1 MQRRQATGHFPAN
14 GQKGPASW
22 LSAFLKTGGI
32 PVIVLGLAV
41 TGCAGSAGQ
50 NNQTQAPVP
59 ALESSTASPLTMPA
73 TKPMTDDG
81 AGSFLAARQALYFND
96 VSQSANFYLETL
108 RADSDNSSLLQQAF
122 LTLYLRG
129 DIIQAAATASQ
140 MEGLNITASFRSEPA
155 TAIAIR
161 DQDWQA
167 VELLAE
173 SIGEHSPSIGLS
185 ALIKGWALIAS
196 GQGDAGLTHF
206 MQGSNIGNEPS
217 DRSAPHIILHT
228 ALMAEYIGNVDEA
241 ISAVTAIQEAEM
253 SQLTALQIASLL
265 ARHGN
270 IKQANQFID
279 MRLRPTFDKA
289 RIKDLI
295 ADPAINTP
303 PSIAQNL
310 SSGVIDFAIQAQQSS
325 EVRVLMARLHLARFL
340 DPESD
345 LANLLLGQQ
354 QISSGL
360 LDDATASLSRIR
372 LDGSL
377 GQPAM
382 IALADLANDRERF
395 DEAILILDEA
405 IRLNPNDGYLYKQL
419 GDSHRR
425 ARQYRDA
432 SKAYRS
438 ALELGHG
445 TSDTHRN
452 LGMVLE
458 QMNKDDSAEKHL
470 LTAIEMNPAD
480 AFAMNYLGYWWADQ
494 GRNLD
499 DAIALIE
506 RAVELRPDSG
516 FFIDSLG
523 WVHYRLGNLQEAV
536 AYLEQATALEPADP
550 EITGHLGDVY
560 WRLGRHDEARFKWRY
575 ALVLADDEDD
585 IQKLEARIKSG
596 LPTTQN
602 NGVQD

>member
-1 MQRRQATGHFPAN
+1 MQRRQATGHFPTN

-50 NNQTQAPVP
+50 NNQNQASVPV
-59 ALESSTASPLTMPA
+59 LESSTASSLTMPA
-73 TKPMTDDG
+73 TKPLTDDG
-81 AGSFLAARQALYFND
+81 AGTFLAARQALYFND

-108 RADSDNSSLLQQAF
+108 RADSDNSGLLQQAF

-289 RIKDLI
+289 RIKGLI

-325 EVRVLMARLHLARFL
+325 KVRVLMARLHLARFL

-470 LTAIEMNPAD
+470 LMAIEMNPAD

-575 ALVLADDEDD
+575 ALALADDEDD

>member
-14 GQKGPASW
+14 GQKRPAAW

-32 PVIVLGLAV
+32 PAIVLGLAV

-59 ALESSTASPLTMPA
+59 VLESSTASPLTMPV
-73 TKPMTDDG
+73 TKPLTDDG

-140 MEGLNITASFRSEPA
+140 MEGLNIAASFRSEPA

-289 RIKDLI
+289 RIKNLI

-310 SSGVIDFAIQAQQSS
+310 SSGVID
-325 EVRVLMARLHLARFL
+325 
-340 DPESD
+340 
-345 LANLLLGQQ
+345 
-354 QISSGL
+354 
-360 LDDATASLSRIR
+360 
-372 LDGSL
+372 
-377 GQPAM
+377 
-382 IALADLANDRERF
+382 
-395 DEAILILDEA
+395 
-405 IRLNPNDGYLYKQL
+405 
-419 GDSHRR
+419 
-425 ARQYRDA
+425 
-432 SKAYRS
+432 
-438 ALELGHG
+438 
-445 TSDTHRN
+445 
-452 LGMVLE
+452 
-458 QMNKDDSAEKHL
+458 
-470 LTAIEMNPAD
+470 
-480 AFAMNYLGYWWADQ
+480 
-494 GRNLD
+494 
-499 DAIALIE
+499 
-506 RAVELRPDSG
+506 
-516 FFIDSLG
+516 
-523 WVHYRLGNLQEAV
+523 
-536 AYLEQATALEPADP
+536 
-550 EITGHLGDVY
+550 
-560 WRLGRHDEARFKWRY
+560 
-575 ALVLADDEDD
+575 
-585 IQKLEARIKSG
+585 
-596 LPTTQN
+596 
-602 NGVQD
+602 

>member
-59 ALESSTASPLTMPA
+59 ALESSTASPLTMPV
-73 TKPMTDDG
+73 TKPLTDDG

-108 RADSDNSSLLQQAF
+108 RADSDNSGLLQQAF

-575 ALVLADDEDD
+575 ALALADDEDD

>member
-50 NNQTQAPVP
+50 NNQNQASVPV
-59 ALESSTASPLTMPA
+59 LESSTASSLTMPA
-73 TKPMTDDG
+73 TKPLTDDG
-81 AGSFLAARQALYFND
+81 AGTFLAARQALYFND

-438 ALELGHG
+438 TLELGHV

-470 LTAIEMNPAD
+470 LMAIEMNPAD

>member
-14 GQKGPASW
+14 GQTGPASW

-59 ALESSTASPLTMPA
+59 VLESSTASPLTMPV
-73 TKPMTDDG
+73 TKPLTDDG

-270 IKQANQFID
+270 IKKANQFID

-289 RIKDLI
+289 RIKNLI

-425 ARQYRDA
+425 ARQFRDA

-575 ALVLADDEDD
+575 ALALADDEDD
-585 IQKLEARIKSG
+585 IQKLEDRIKSG

>member
-14 GQKGPASW
+14 GQTGPALW

-59 ALESSTASPLTMPA
+59 VLESSTASPLTMPV
-73 TKPMTDDG
+73 TKPLTDDG

-217 DRSAPHIILHT
+217 DKSAPHIILHT

-265 ARHGN
+265 ARHGS

-575 ALVLADDEDD
+575 ALALADDEDD
-585 IQKLEARIKSG
+585 IQKLEDRIKSG
-596 LPTTQN
+596 LPITQN

>member
-1 MQRRQATGHFPAN
+1 MQRRQATGHFPTN

-50 NNQTQAPVP
+50 NNQNQASVPV
-59 ALESSTASPLTMPA
+59 LESSTASSLTMPA
-73 TKPMTDDG
+73 TKPLTDDG
-81 AGSFLAARQALYFND
+81 AGTFLAARQALYFND

-108 RADSDNSSLLQQAF
+108 RADSDNSGLLQQAF

-155 TAIAIR
+155 TAIAIH

-265 ARHGN
+265 ARHEN

-289 RIKDLI
+289 RIKGLI

-325 EVRVLMARLHLARFL
+325 KVRVLMARLHLARFL

-560 WRLGRHDEARFKWRY
+560 WRLGRHDEAHFKWRY

>member
-1 MQRRQATGHFPAN
+1 
-14 GQKGPASW
+14 
-22 LSAFLKTGGI
+22 
-32 PVIVLGLAV
+32 
-41 TGCAGSAGQ
+41 
-50 NNQTQAPVP
+50 
-59 ALESSTASPLTMPA
+59 
-73 TKPMTDDG
+73 
-81 AGSFLAARQALYFND
+81 
-96 VSQSANFYLETL
+96 
-108 RADSDNSSLLQQAF
+108 
-122 LTLYLRG
+122 
-129 DIIQAAATASQ
+129 
-140 MEGLNITASFRSEPA
+140 
-155 TAIAIR
+155 
-161 DQDWQA
+161 
-167 VELLAE
+167 
-173 SIGEHSPSIGLS
+173 
-185 ALIKGWALIAS
+185 
-196 GQGDAGLTHF
+196 
-206 MQGSNIGNEPS
+206 
-217 DRSAPHIILHT
+217 
-228 ALMAEYIGNVDEA
+228 
-241 ISAVTAIQEAEM
+241 
-253 SQLTALQIASLL
+253 
-265 ARHGN
+265 
-270 IKQANQFID
+270 
-279 MRLRPTFDKA
+279 
-289 RIKDLI
+289 
-295 ADPAINTP
+295 
-303 PSIAQNL
+303 
-310 SSGVIDFAIQAQQSS
+310 
-325 EVRVLMARLHLARFL
+325 MARLHLARFL

-438 ALELGHG
+438 ALELGHD

-575 ALVLADDEDD
+575 ALALADDEDD
-585 IQKLEARIKSG
+585 IQKLEDRIKSG

>member
-50 NNQTQAPVP
+50 NNQNQASVPV
-59 ALESSTASPLTMPA
+59 LESSTASPLTMPV
-73 TKPMTDDG
+73 TKPLTDDG

-140 MEGLNITASFRSEPA
+140 MEGLNIAASFRSEPA

-289 RIKDLI
+289 RIKGLI

-438 ALELGHG
+438 ALELGHD

-458 QMNKDDSAEKHL
+458 QMSKDDSAEKHL

-575 ALVLADDEDD
+575 ALALADDEDD
-585 IQKLEARIKSG
+585 IQKLEDRIKSG

>member
-14 GQKGPASW
+14 GQTGPASW

-32 PVIVLGLAV
+32 PAIVLGLAV

-59 ALESSTASPLTMPA
+59 ALESSTASPLTMPV
-73 TKPMTDDG
+73 TKPLTDDG

-140 MEGLNITASFRSEPA
+140 MEGLNIAASFRSEPA

-265 ARHGN
+265 ARHEN

-289 RIKDLI
+289 RIKGLI

-325 EVRVLMARLHLARFL
+325 KVRVLMARLHLARFL

-480 AFAMNYLGYWWADQ
+480 AFTMNYLGYWWADQ

>member
-14 GQKGPASW
+14 GQTGPASW

-32 PVIVLGLAV
+32 PAIVLGLAV

-59 ALESSTASPLTMPA
+59 VLESSTASSLTMPA
-73 TKPMTDDG
+73 TKPLTDDG

-241 ISAVTAIQEAEM
+241 ISAVTTIQEAEM

-470 LTAIEMNPAD
+470 LMAIEMNPAD

-575 ALVLADDEDD
+575 ALALADDEDD

>member
-1 MQRRQATGHFPAN
+1 MQRRQATGHIPAN
-14 GQKGPASW
+14 GQTGPASW

-41 TGCAGSAGQ
+41 TGCAGTAGQ

-59 ALESSTASPLTMPA
+59 VLESSTASPLTMPV
-73 TKPMTDDG
+73 TKPLTDDG

-140 MEGLNITASFRSEPA
+140 MEGLNIAASFRSEPA

-185 ALIKGWALIAS
+185 ALIKGWALIAG

-289 RIKDLI
+289 RIKGLI

>member
-14 GQKGPASW
+14 GQTGPASW

-32 PVIVLGLAV
+32 PAIVLGLAV

-50 NNQTQAPVP
+50 NNQTQASVP
-59 ALESSTASPLTMPA
+59 ALESSTASPLTMPV
-73 TKPMTDDG
+73 TKPLTDDG

-140 MEGLNITASFRSEPA
+140 MEGLNIAASFRSEPA

-196 GQGDAGLTHF
+196 GQVDAGLTHF

-217 DRSAPHIILHT
+217 ERSAPHIILHT

-241 ISAVTAIQEAEM
+241 ISAVTTIQEAEM

-270 IKQANQFID
+270 IKKANQFID

-289 RIKDLI
+289 RIKNLI

-438 ALELGHG
+438 ALELGHI

-575 ALVLADDEDD
+575 ALALADDEDD

>member
-14 GQKGPASW
+14 GQTGPASW

-32 PVIVLGLAV
+32 PAIVLGLAV

-59 ALESSTASPLTMPA
+59 VLESSTASPLTMPA
-73 TKPMTDDG
+73 TKPLTDDG

-140 MEGLNITASFRSEPA
+140 MEGLNIAASFRSEPA

-217 DRSAPHIILHT
+217 DKSAPHIILHT

-270 IKQANQFID
+270 IKKANQFID

-289 RIKDLI
+289 RIKNLI

-325 EVRVLMARLHLARFL
+325 EVRVLMARLYLARFL

-575 ALVLADDEDD
+575 ALALADDEDD

>member
-14 GQKGPASW
+14 GQTGPASW

-32 PVIVLGLAV
+32 PAIVLGLAV

-50 NNQTQAPVP
+50 NNQNQASVPV
-59 ALESSTASPLTMPA
+59 LESSTASSLTMPA
-73 TKPMTDDG
+73 TKPLTDDG

-140 MEGLNITASFRSEPA
+140 MEGLNIAASFRSEPA

-270 IKQANQFID
+270 IKKANQFID

-289 RIKDLI
+289 RIKGLI

-438 ALELGHG
+438 ALELGHD

-536 AYLEQATALEPADP
+536 AYLEQATALESADP

>member
-14 GQKGPASW
+14 GQKRPAAW

-32 PVIVLGLAV
+32 PAIVLGLAV

-50 NNQTQAPVP
+50 SNQTQASVPV
-59 ALESSTASPLTMPA
+59 LESSTASPLTMPV
-73 TKPMTDDG
+73 TKPLTDDG

-140 MEGLNITASFRSEPA
+140 MEGLNIAASFRSEPA

-217 DRSAPHIILHT
+217 DKSAPHIILHT
-228 ALMAEYIGNVDEA
+228 ALIAEYIGNVDEA

-289 RIKDLI
+289 RIKGLI

-438 ALELGHG
+438 ALELGHV

-575 ALVLADDEDD
+575 ALALADDEDD
-585 IQKLEARIKSG
+585 IQKLAARIKSG

>member
-14 GQKGPASW
+14 GQTGPASW

-32 PVIVLGLAV
+32 PAIVLGLAV

-470 LTAIEMNPAD
+470 LMAIEMNPAD

>member
-14 GQKGPASW
+14 GQTGPASW

-32 PVIVLGLAV
+32 PAIVLGLAV

-50 NNQTQAPVP
+50 NNQTQASVPV
-59 ALESSTASPLTMPA
+59 LESSTASPLTMPV
-73 TKPMTDDG
+73 TKPLTDDG

-108 RADSDNSSLLQQAF
+108 RADSDNSGLLQQAF

-241 ISAVTAIQEAEM
+241 ISVVTTIQEAEM
-253 SQLTALQIASLL
+253 SQFTALQIASLL

-560 WRLGRHDEARFKWRY
+560 WRLGRHNEARFKWRY
-575 ALVLADDEDD
+575 ALALADDEDD
-585 IQKLEARIKSG
+585 IQKLEDRIKSG

>member
-14 GQKGPASW
+14 GQKRPAAW

-32 PVIVLGLAV
+32 PAIVLGLAV

-50 NNQTQAPVP
+50 NNQNQASVPV
-59 ALESSTASPLTMPA
+59 LESSAASSLTMPA
-73 TKPMTDDG
+73 TKPLTDDG
-81 AGSFLAARQALYFND
+81 AGTFLAARQALYFND

-108 RADSDNSSLLQQAF
+108 RADSDNSGLLQQAF

-140 MEGLNITASFRSEPA
+140 MEGLNIAASFRSEPA

-265 ARHGN
+265 ARHEN

-575 ALVLADDEDD
+575 ALALADDEDD

>member
-14 GQKGPASW
+14 GQTGPASW

-32 PVIVLGLAV
+32 PAIVLGLAV

-59 ALESSTASPLTMPA
+59 VLESSTASPLTMPV
-73 TKPMTDDG
+73 TKPLTDDG

-140 MEGLNITASFRSEPA
+140 MEGLNIAASFRSEPA

-270 IKQANQFID
+270 IKKANQFID

-575 ALVLADDEDD
+575 ALALADDEDD

>member
-14 GQKGPASW
+14 GQKRPAAW

-32 PVIVLGLAV
+32 PVIVFGLAV
-41 TGCAGSAGQ
+41 TGCTGNAGQ
-50 NNQTQAPVP
+50 NNQTQAPAPV
-59 ALESSTASPLTMPA
+59 LESSTASPLTMPV
-73 TKPMTDDG
+73 TKPLTDDG

-140 MEGLNITASFRSEPA
+140 MEGLNIAASFRSEPA

-270 IKQANQFID
+270 IKKANQFID

-289 RIKDLI
+289 RIKGLI

-438 ALELGHG
+438 TLELGHG

-575 ALVLADDEDD
+575 ALALADDEDD

>member
-14 GQKGPASW
+14 GQKRPAAW

-59 ALESSTASPLTMPA
+59 ALESSTASSLTMPA
-73 TKPMTDDG
+73 TKPLTDDG
-81 AGSFLAARQALYFND
+81 AGTFLAARQALYFND

>member
-50 NNQTQAPVP
+50 NNQTQASAPV
-59 ALESSTASPLTMPA
+59 LESSTASPLTMPV
-73 TKPMTDDG
+73 TKPLTDDG

-140 MEGLNITASFRSEPA
+140 MEGLNIAASFRSEPA

-270 IKQANQFID
+270 IKKANQFID

-438 ALELGHG
+438 ALELGHV
-445 TSDTHRN
+445 TNDTHRN
-452 LGMVLE
+452 LVMVLE

-575 ALVLADDEDD
+575 ALALADDEDD